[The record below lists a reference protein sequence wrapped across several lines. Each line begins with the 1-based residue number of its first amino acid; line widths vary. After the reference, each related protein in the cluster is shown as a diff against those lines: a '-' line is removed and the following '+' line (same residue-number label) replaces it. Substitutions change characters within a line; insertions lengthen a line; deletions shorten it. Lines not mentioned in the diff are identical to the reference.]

1 MADTHHAAKVT
12 VSSRGTREA
21 TIKDEIEVVSCDCIL
36 LVYEL
41 ARLQLK
47 NVRVLNDVLKPVQA
61 QFAKEWMVQSYFVE
75 C

>member
-21 TIKDEIEVVSCDCIL
+21 AIKDEIKVISCDCIL

-47 NVRVLNDVLKPVQA
+47 NVRVLNDVLKPVQT
-61 QFAKEWMVQSYFVE
+61 QFAKEWMVQSDFVE